1 MTSLSLSLSLPG
13 SREEVR
19 RCECSCLRSL
29 APASPAPQAQMG
41 KSQLGLLTRNTTLG
55 AGAAPATGQVPA
67 LISRLGRSHL
77 WQKRT
82 ASPALSPGFREG
94 GSGETPEGKKDPRST
109 CATGSHYLC
118 VFRVPASSDL
128 DPGPFFKCL
137 TSFWTQSLNGCLAHY
152 KFSSLYFSRL

>member
-1 MTSLSLSLSLPG
+1 MTSPSLSLSLPG
-13 SREEVR
+13 SREEGR

-41 KSQLGLLTRNTTLG
+41 KSQLGLLTRNTTLE
-55 AGAAPATGQVPA
+55 AGAALATGQVPA

-94 GSGETPEGKKDPRST
+94 GSGETPEGRRIPEAPAQPDPTT
-109 CATGSHYLC
+109 C
-118 VFRVPASSDL
+118 PSSESRHPPSWT
-128 DPGPFFKCL
+128 PG
-137 TSFWTQSLNGCLAHY
+137 H
-152 KFSSLYFSRL
+152 FSSVSPAFGRRASMVA